1 MLELLVLP
9 QLAVLFSEPELSLST
24 LLQGYEQAYRRFYS
38 ALPRVAPLIDAAAE
52 ALRTGHHIYYVGEG
66 AGAVGLID
74 SSEMVD
80 TYGEDPASVR
90 AFLPGGWARLPTRT
104 PTAELEAASPLFRI
118 STDELLRLPLH
129 PADFVLVVSYEAS
142 PALASVTTALRAAG
156 LTVRELQTGA
166 EDLDLPGPLL
176 RFPLFAEFGTKLLFN
191 AITTGACVRKG
202 NVVGNRMVNLGV
214 RNNKLYHRTITNLT
228 LLLGLD
234 SAHCEHSLLQAIW
247 AGEPAPGLSTSAH
260 VIQATEQANIV
271 PLAALIASG
280 LQYSAARDALAQLSA
295 SAAVRL
301 AQQRTRS

>member
-1 MLELLVLP
+1 MLLELLVLP
-9 QLAVLFSEPELSLST
+9 PLAVLFREPELSLPS
-24 LLQGYEQAYRRFYS
+24 LLDSYGQAYRCFYS
-38 ALPRVAPLIDAAAE
+38 ALPRIAPLIDAATE
-52 ALRTGHHIYYVGEG
+52 ALRTGHHIYYVGEA

-90 AFLPGGWARLPTRT
+90 AFIPGGWARLPTRT
-104 PTAELEAASPLFRI
+104 PAAELETSPLFRI

-129 PADFVLVVSYEAS
+129 PADFVLVVTYEAS
-142 PALASVTTALRAAG
+142 PALADVTTALRAAG
-156 LTVRELQTGA
+156 LTVWELDSTK
-166 EDLDLPGPLL
+166 DLDLPGPLL
-176 RFPLFAEFGTKLLFN
+176 HFPLFAEFGTKLLFN

-214 RNNKLYHRTITNLT
+214 RNNKLYHRTIANLA

-234 SAHCEHSLLQAIW
+234 TAHCERSLLQAIW
-247 AGEPAPGLSTSAH
+247 AGEPPPGLTTSAH

-280 LQYSAARDALAQLSA
+280 MQYTAARNALVELSA